1 MATRRECELAPGDVL
16 FIPALWF
23 HNVTSI
29 GFSVAL
35 NVFWR
40 SHQPSPSLEGPAA
53 LTRAMYDPKDL
64 YGNRDPP
71 AATQAMA
78 HVDAAAAELAA
89 LPTEFRQFYA
99 RRAIRALETA
109 LAALVDGDET
119 GNEAGDVQ
127 GSTANSCSGG
137 GGGTVLGGE
146 DAVSGGDGAV
156 SSGDGAV
163 SGGDGAVSEA
173 QCRERPG
180 GPRVVLSTGAAIPLL
195 GVGTWELSPHEARAA
210 VEAALR
216 AGVRHLDCASIYR
229 NEAAVGE
236 AIHAAMCE
244 GRVRRADLFVTSKLW
259 ISDARPANVRAA
271 CLASLRALQLD
282 RLDLYL
288 LHWPPPSMTDLE
300 PIWRELE
307 ALVTDGLVVSIGVA
321 NRSLMTPDD
330 P

>member
-40 SHQPSPSLEGPAA
+40 SHQPSPSLKGPAA

-137 GGGTVLGGE
+137 GGGTVSGGE

-156 SSGDGAV
+156 LSGDGAV

-180 GPRVVLSTGAAIPLL
+180 GPRVILSTGAAIPLL

-307 ALVTDGLVVSIGVA
+307 SLVADGLVVSIGAA
-321 NRSLMTPDD
+321 NRSLMTSDD
-330 P
+330 L

>member
-1 MATRRECELAPGDVL
+1 VATRRECELAPGDVL

-40 SHQPSPSLEGPAA
+40 SHQPSPSPAGPAGPAALTAA

-109 LAALVDGDET
+109 LSALVDSDET
-119 GNEAGDVQ
+119 GIVQ
-127 GSTANSCSGG
+127 GSTANDCSGG
-137 GGGTVLGGE
+137 GGGGG
-146 DAVSGGDGAV
+146 AVSGSDGAV
-156 SSGDGAV
+156 SGSDGAV
-163 SGGDGAVSEA
+163 SGGDGAVSVA
-173 QCRERPG
+173 VRERPG

-229 NEAAVGE
+229 NEAAIGE

-307 ALVTDGLVVSIGVA
+307 ALVADGLVVSIGVA
-321 NRSLMTPDD
+321 NRSLMTSDD
-330 P
+330 L

>member
-40 SHQPSPSLEGPAA
+40 SHQPSPSPAGPAA

-119 GNEAGDVQ
+119 GNVQ
-127 GSTANSCSGG
+127 GSTANDCSGG
-137 GGGTVLGGE
+137 GGGG
-146 DAVSGGDGAV
+146 GAV
-156 SSGDGAV
+156 SA
-163 SGGDGAVSEA
+163 AH
-173 QCRERPG
+173 RESPG

-288 LHWPPPSMTDLE
+288 LHWPPPSMADLE

-307 ALVTDGLVVSIGVA
+307 ALVADGLVVSIGVA
-321 NRSLMTPDD
+321 NRSLMTSDD
-330 P
+330 L